1 MLTQQDA
8 SFTVIA
14 LLLAPLLCTGQDLG
28 GRKGKSKTR
37 HGYGTEST
45 MTKVYTGT
53 QRYRHECKFKSLLV

>member
-28 GRKGKSKTR
+28 GRKGKSKT
-37 HGYGTEST
+37 ST
-45 MTKVYTGT
+45 LMA
-53 QRYRHECKFKSLLV
+53 QRAL